1 MNVASMAPDS
11 RASISAGP
19 ALNVLVS
26 SFVSS
31 SSSWKVPSF
40 TPSTAEAWVTFGKYP
55 SLRVSAPA
63 AGAVAPLEPAED
75 AAAAEAVELP
85 LEESLEEQADAVI
98 ATTATT
104 ATAESRER
112 RVVVR
117 MLELEVGWG
126 RDVLCARRKIDT
138 GIPSDVAGRYGPGVG
153 RLVGSSAMSRPQD
166 AGRSHGHRSRAATC
180 AVVPGVL
187 MLLPPRR

>member
-11 RASISAGP
+11 RASIAAGP
-19 ALNVLVS
+19 ALKVLVS
-26 SFVSS
+26 SLVSPS
-31 SSSWKVPSF
+31 ASWKVPSF

-63 AGAVAPLEPAED
+63 AGAAAPLEPAEA

-112 RVVVR
+112 RVVR
-117 MLELEVGWG
+117 MLELEVEWG